1 MITLENF
8 TPQSKSIDTTFECRW
23 PLSNCCYMML
33 NRRDKEMV
41 RVSSWKPQWSLRWRC
56 TDPCKS
62 VESSMNTGVIL
73 TENKF
78 GAPILLGIIYHEL
91 KLAQLRI
98 SLRNLNV
105 FSSERRLR
113 QSLLIAAKKIYL
125 IFEMLHKAR
134 LRAVAKAKASL
145 RPETTLQSETDD
157 GRILFKKASSWRLS
171 TILNNYS
178 RLLLPVLWRMSYVQ
192 LQNT

>member
-1 MITLENF
+1 
-8 TPQSKSIDTTFECRW
+8 
-23 PLSNCCYMML
+23 
-33 NRRDKEMV
+33 
-41 RVSSWKPQWSLRWRC
+41 
-56 TDPCKS
+56 
-62 VESSMNTGVIL
+62 MNTGVIL

-113 QSLLIAAKKIYL
+113 QSLLIAAKKINL

-134 LRAVAKAKASL
+134 LRAVAKGKASL
-145 RPETTLQSETDD
+145 RPETTLQ
-157 GRILFKKASSWRLS
+157 
-171 TILNNYS
+171 
-178 RLLLPVLWRMSYVQ
+178 
-192 LQNT
+192 